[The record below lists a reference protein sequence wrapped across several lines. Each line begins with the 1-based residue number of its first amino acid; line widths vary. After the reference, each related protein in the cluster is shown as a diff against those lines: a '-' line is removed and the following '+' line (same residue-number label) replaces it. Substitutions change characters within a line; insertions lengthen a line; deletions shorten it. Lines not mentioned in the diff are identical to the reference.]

1 MRRAFIVGLAAAVAA
16 AGAAAGCGDSNESQN
31 DKRVD
36 AIAQTYKTYIEAVK
50 QGDGKAAC
58 ELLTPAFQRRAGSSV
73 AVGSRSKLK
82 GAACPK
88 AIAQGTLPQIQQVVP
103 NLERIEVNGDRA
115 SGFDPGEGLIGP
127 QKVLFKRLGGDWKI
141 SRTIFFG

>member
-1 MRRAFIVGLAAAVAA
+1 MRRAFIVGLVAA
-16 AGAAAGCGDSNESQN
+16 IAALTAGCGDSDGSSTSDRQA
-31 DKRVD
+31 D

-50 QGDGKAAC
+50 RGDGKAAC

-73 AVGSRSKLK
+73 AAGSRSKLK